1 MTPFRTTIVALA
13 FVVAQFRW
21 LPGAGIVGRYRGL
34 IVAGLL
40 LLAGVAFVVWG
51 LERAPQRFTLAQL
64 AAGELSPL
72 QSWIIVSGEL
82 TADSAQPPRY
92 LYRLRDPQAPNASVI
107 VVADFELPLGW
118 QTISGQWT
126 GTREGVP
133 PGFPWVGY
141 MEAEP
146 VLAQE
151 QPPPWIAI
159 GLAGVALL
167 LIGGSRTNYPTFFRE
182 TPGRA
187 QRPVRSMPVGV
198 RESWPEP
205 GEIENGTLA
214 FAPDGPVQLQSP
226 GRGQVELRLH
236 SAHTSADVGELRSLS
251 GAQPALL
258 LRRATGELMLGFE
271 SRADRDAAFGA
282 LVADAQRDLP
292 GLGR

>member
-1 MTPFRTTIVALA
+1 M
-13 FVVAQFRW
+13 
-21 LPGAGIVGRYRGL
+21 GRYRTA
-34 IVAGLL
+34 IVTALL
-40 LLAGVAFVVWG
+40 LLAGVAFIVWG
-51 LERAPQRFTLAQL
+51 VERAPQRFTLAQL
-64 AAGELSPL
+64 AAGELSPM

-82 TADSAQPPRY
+82 TADSVRPPRY

-107 VVADFELPLGW
+107 VVAEFELPLGW

-133 PGFPWVGY
+133 AGFAWVGY

-146 VLAQE
+146 VVAQE

-159 GLAGVALL
+159 GLASVALL
-167 LIGGSRTNYPTFFRE
+167 LVGGSRTSYPTFFRE

-187 QRPVRSMPVGV
+187 QQPARSLPVSV

-205 GEIENGTLA
+205 GEVVNGMLV
-214 FAPDGPVQLQSP
+214 FPPGGPVQLQSP
-226 GRGQVELRLH
+226 GRDHVELRLH
-236 SAHTSADVGELRSLS
+236 SAHTSADVGELRSLD
-251 GAQPALL
+251 AALPALL
-258 LRRATGELMLGFE
+258 LRRATGELVLEFVT
-271 SRADRDAAFGA
+271 RADRDAAFGA

>member
-1 MTPFRTTIVALA
+1 MSILRTAIVAIA
-13 FVVAQFRW
+13 FVVEQLRR
-21 LPGAGIVGRYRGL
+21 LPGARTVGRNRGP
-34 IVAGLL
+34 IVTALL
-40 LLAGVAFVVWG
+40 LLAAVAFIVWG
-51 LERAPQRFTLAQL
+51 VERAPQRFSLAQL

-72 QSWIIVSGEL
+72 QSWIIVSGEI
-82 TADSAQPPRY
+82 TADSARPPRY

-126 GTREGVP
+126 GTREGAP
-133 PGFPWVGY
+133 AGFAWVGY

-159 GLAGVALL
+159 GLASVALL
-167 LIGGSRTNYPTFFRE
+167 LVGGSRTSYPTFFRE

-187 QRPVRSMPVGV
+187 QQTPRSLPVSV

-205 GEIENGTLA
+205 GPVDNGTLA
-214 FAPDGPVQLQSP
+214 FSLDGPVKLHSP
-226 GRGQVELRLH
+226 GREHVELRLH

-251 GAQPALL
+251 DAQPALL
-258 LRRATGELMLGFE
+258 LRRATGELVIGFAT
-271 SRADRDAAFGA
+271 RADRDAAFGA
-282 LVADAQRDLP
+282 LIADAQLDLP
-292 GLGR
+292 GIRR